1 MANVV
6 KKYSISSELAQ
17 KMVDAAVAKA
27 REIGV
32 SENVAIL
39 DDGGNLKAFS
49 RMDEAP
55 ILCIEMA
62 LNKAYTALFGVST
75 QDFFNFIQR
84 DPSMVKLLAARHSFA
99 SEGSRITLKKKVFH
113 VPANRFQIRS
123 TIIQSYARWPVA
135 SSTYAFVDPHFHP
148 GVPSPVAN
156 KKWVRNCTDTSVRAV
171 SPR

>member
-6 KKYSISSELAQ
+6 KKHSISSELAQ

-49 RMDEAP
+49 RMDGAP

-62 LNKAYTALFGVST
+62 QNLSL
-75 QDFFNFIQR
+75 I
-84 DPSMVKLLAARHSFA
+84 H
-99 SEGSRITLKKKVFH
+99 I
-113 VPANRFQIRS
+113 
-123 TIIQSYARWPVA
+123 
-135 SSTYAFVDPHFHP
+135 
-148 GVPSPVAN
+148 
-156 KKWVRNCTDTSVRAV
+156 
-171 SPR
+171 

>member
-6 KKYSISSELAQ
+6 KKHSISSELAQ

-49 RMDEAP
+49 RMDGAP

-84 DPSMVKLLAARHSFA
+84 DPSLLAGTPRFRVWRLGE
-99 SEGSRITLKKKVFH
+99 EG
-113 VPANRFQIRS
+113 FQLRCTEKLSGRS
-123 TIIQSYARWPVA
+123 
-135 SSTYAFVDPHFHP
+135 
-148 GVPSPVAN
+148 G
-156 KKWVRNCTDTSVRAV
+156 
-171 SPR
+171 